1 MPETTAI
8 TERLVG
14 EDIELSPAEI
24 ALLTFEKPRLTRA
37 FADELANVARLQLW
51 ESSNYKLPR
60 LQKIRIAE
68 NLYAGKIPKKSRI
81 QFEIPLPVLSG
92 MVDTFLANIDDPI
105 RLKFKEGDPGDWQK
119 VRKITALYEKESKGN
134 KPGSR
139 WAQKDRWQKKLAM
152 FSGRG
157 IMKYYAESD
166 PEYTSNLEVVDYY
179 DFHCEPKGGGHLEN
193 HMFSGQEGIW
203 RTASQLRMGA
213 ANGLYDKKQVAQ
225 LLTKANSNVYKT
237 YIGITSDFRFNRFKA
252 LGLDPENNSYV
263 GEATYHFAEFVLT
276 YKGDRW
282 YVLFDPWTGLWI
294 RVEKL
299 VTIYSSGY
307 YPWVSWATHEDPNV
321 FWSKAFATDDLAPVA
336 DGIITMVNQEMTNR
350 QKQNFHARGFD
361 IDMFP
366 DVARLDEAQHR
377 PEALVPVD
385 TKGGTRKIS
394 DGIYEFKVEGLD
406 GTINLINFLSSFS
419 GQQVGVND
427 NSQGQNDSSKEVGV
441 LLGEERAV
449 NKRFDYR
456 SQSYSAAWGE
466 VGLRYV
472 DGLKEHMPAK
482 LAIRMLGENGYEWDE
497 IKRVELTLKRE
508 IDVEV
513 SSSARDA
520 AEDRNKVAARAKAQ
534 EIVTADPTLAPI
546 VNKRWRVEQIYRDI
560 GGYSDEDIAI
570 ALDPMNYGSKE
581 VMSRAFEVVQELIEG
596 KDPAIYYGADVA
608 FVQHIMDFGM
618 SHKDTLKGKTL
629 NFLKYVQKCTPI
641 VKENMDRKRM
651 LMKMAQGGADPSAMG
666 LPGGQDATSAAAGAA
681 GGEQPGAPQGSSTTA
696 APTALSAPTGGAAPK
711 ATMT

>member
-1 MPETTAI
+1 MPEDVATI
-8 TERLVG
+8 SPLVSA
-14 EDIELSPAEI
+14 EVELSDAERQF
-24 ALLTFEKPRLTRA
+24 LTFERPTLTRM
-37 FADELANVARLQLW
+37 FADELASVARLQLW
-51 ESSNYKLPR
+51 ESSEYKLPR

-119 VRKITALYEKESKGN
+119 VKKITALYNKESKST
-134 KPGSR
+134 KPGAN

-166 PEYTSNLEVVDYY
+166 PEYNSNLEVVDYY

-203 RTASQLRMGA
+203 RTASQLRIGA
-213 ANGLYDKKQVAQ
+213 ANGVYDKKQVAQ
-225 LLTKANSNVYKT
+225 LLTKANTSVYKD
-237 YIGITSDFRFNRFKA
+237 YIGYSNDFRFNRFRA
-252 LGLDPENNSYV
+252 LGLNPDNFSYV
-263 GEATYHFAEFVLT
+263 GEATYHFAEWVLT

-294 RVEKL
+294 RVSKL
-299 VTIYSSGY
+299 TDIFTSGY
-307 YPWVSWATHEDPNV
+307 YPWVTWATHEDPNI

-336 DGIITMVNQEMTNR
+336 DGIITMFNQEMTNR

-361 IDMFP
+361 MEMFP

-385 TKGGTRKIS
+385 TKGGTRRIS

-406 GTINLINFLSSFS
+406 GTINLINFLSNFS

-427 NSQGQNDSSKEVGV
+427 ATQGQNDASKEVGV
-441 LLGEERAV
+441 ALGEERAV

-456 SQSYSAAWGE
+456 SQSYSSAWGE
-466 VGLRYV
+466 VGVRYV
-472 DGLKEHMPAK
+472 DGLKEHMPPK
-482 LAIRMLGENGYEWDE
+482 LAVKMLGELGEGWEDV
-497 IKRVELTLKRE
+497 KRSDLNLKKE
-508 IDVEV
+508 IDIEI
-513 SSSARDA
+513 SSSSRDA
-520 AEDRNKVAARAKAQ
+520 AEDRNKVAARSKAQ
-534 EIVTADPTLAPI
+534 ELITADPTLSPI
-546 VNKRWRVEQIYRDI
+546 VNARWRAEQIYRDI
-560 GGYSDEDIAI
+560 GGYSDEEIAI

-581 VMSRAFEVVQELIEG
+581 VMGYAFEAVQDLLEG
-596 KDPAIYYGADVA
+596 KMPEIYYGADVA
-608 FVQHIMDFGM
+608 FVQHLMDFSM
-618 SHKDTLKGKTL
+618 AHKSSLKEKTLKFQEYIK
-629 NFLKYVQKCTPI
+629 KCIPV

-651 LMKMAQGGADPSAMG
+651 LAQMAKGGTDPAAMG
-666 LPGGQDATSAAAGAA
+666 LPGGAEANSANVDPNAPASGAPSGAA
-681 GGEQPGAPQGSSTTA
+681 IPQPAMPPNGGLASKPNAITA
-696 APTALSAPTGGAAPK
+696 
-711 ATMT
+711 